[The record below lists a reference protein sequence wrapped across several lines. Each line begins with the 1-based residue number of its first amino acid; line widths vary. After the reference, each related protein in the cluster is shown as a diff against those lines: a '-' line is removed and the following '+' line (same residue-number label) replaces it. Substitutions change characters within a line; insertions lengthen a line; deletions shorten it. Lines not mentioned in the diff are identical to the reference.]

1 MRESITGPPPKAEG
15 EPEPSALTMSKLPAL
30 NSGFLLL
37 WLPAAKS
44 NAITPVLARER
55 FDAASETP
63 R

>member
-1 MRESITGPPPKAEG
+1 
-15 EPEPSALTMSKLPAL
+15 MSKLPAL